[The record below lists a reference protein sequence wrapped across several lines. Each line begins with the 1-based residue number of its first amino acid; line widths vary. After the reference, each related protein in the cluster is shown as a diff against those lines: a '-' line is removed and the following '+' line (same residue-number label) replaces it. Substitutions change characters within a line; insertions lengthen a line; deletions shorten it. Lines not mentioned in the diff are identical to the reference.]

1 MLERDGLIRQQ
12 KLKAIFSGG
21 KEDGP
26 PEINYENL
34 DLERLRAKSILAQQ
48 VAP

>member
-12 KLKAIFSGG
+12 KLRAIFSGG
-21 KEDGP
+21 KGEGP
-26 PEINYENL
+26 PEVDYENL
-34 DLERLRAKSILAQQ
+34 DLERLRSKSILAQQ